1 MATQSVVHPVEQSK
15 PAVASFPAPETV
27 TQLELLTLLS
37 LRGRVHQIET
47 QIAAA
52 EQSIATRLKKG
63 CAVEKGNHSAEL
75 DPSLVIK

>member
-15 PAVASFPAPETV
+15 PAVVSFPAAETV

-37 LRGRVHQIET
+37 LRDRLPQIEK

-63 CAVEKGNHSAEL
+63 CSVEEGDHTPYLPPA
-75 DPSLVIK
+75 

>member
-15 PAVASFPAPETV
+15 PAVVTLPTPETV

-37 LRGRVHQIET
+37 LRGRVHQIEK

-52 EQSIATRLKKG
+52 EQSITTRLKKG
-63 CAVEKGNHSAEL
+63 CSVEGGDHTAEL
-75 DPSLVIK
+75 AASLVVE